1 MPKGN
6 VKTITQKKNDVNI
19 KIEKLDEQINKL
31 TDRLNS
37 MSIKKSKLQENLLK
51 LKLEESQQNITGF
64 KTKKWKSAIDW
75 LDKNKDEY
83 FTIVAMKHIPNA
95 KHGKSQYEY
104 AVYEEAN
111 RTEGYCIRG
120 IVGTDFYSNDSA
132 NVATKKDLCNLLP
145 LNSNHKKEFNKL
157 YKKYLDDVK
166 DDNYSDDY
174 AQNIYDAIKYLFLK
188 NGFYIV
194 Y

>member
-64 KTKKWKSAIDW
+64 KT
-75 LDKNKDEY
+75 
-83 FTIVAMKHIPNA
+83 
-95 KHGKSQYEY
+95 
-104 AVYEEAN
+104 
-111 RTEGYCIRG
+111 
-120 IVGTDFYSNDSA
+120 
-132 NVATKKDLCNLLP
+132 
-145 LNSNHKKEFNKL
+145 
-157 YKKYLDDVK
+157 
-166 DDNYSDDY
+166 
-174 AQNIYDAIKYLFLK
+174 
-188 NGFYIV
+188 
-194 Y
+194 